1 MALLGGA
8 AHGNDDVRILRSA
21 LAVAFSNQTAA
32 HHLLL
37 EIGIPADRHLDWVGL
52 NATLWWAETFRSFEN
67 GIAVDP
73 YRRIARAA
81 LEMFPGNPVF
91 QRFAD
96 LPVVDPLPVPPV
108 PRDDDARDS
117 PGESADTDDTVREP
131 VTSVPTS
138 VPESRALTAT
148 GPDRPPETDEPHA
161 AAAPTI
167 LPTPTK
173 EAWPRHTRP
182 GRTRA
187 RTIGLASGLIAVTVA
202 VAVTAVLVFAPSGD
216 DARTGPDRRVTA
228 APPAVPFG
236 GFDTARPMLLKGQTS
251 NVTSVAINGSGTVAA
266 TGGENG
272 KIILYDTSSG
282 KSTATLIGVH
292 SGRVDALAFS
302 PDGTILAS
310 GGMDKTVVLWDLAGH
325 APPRRMTG
333 HRDNIRSLSFS
344 PDGATLVS
352 ASQDHTARVWNIA
365 TGEAGVVQADGELWS
380 TEVDPTGRWF
390 VTVAEPARPG
400 TPDSQGKI
408 VLWDINR
415 LQPVGEPAYAPGS
428 VFTAS
433 FNPNGTML
441 ATGQDNGGPI
451 VLWHVD
457 QTGVHFASDLNGH
470 GGGVLCLDFTPDG
483 RTLVSGAYDNTVLL
497 QWDVT
502 SGNVETKSLTEPP
515 GTAAGGSHVRE
526 LHISANGAALVY
538 AGDRMDAWLWRRAD

>member
-1 MALLGGA
+1 MALLDGA
-8 AHGNDDVRILRSA
+8 AHGDDDVRRLRSA
-21 LAVAFSNQTAA
+21 LAAAFSDQTAA
-32 HHLLL
+32 RHLLL
-37 EIGIPADRHLDWVGL
+37 EIGIPADRHLAWAGL
-52 NATLWWAETFRSFEN
+52 DATLWWAETFRSFEN

-81 LEMFPGNPVF
+81 LGRFPGNPVF

-96 LPVVDPLPVPPV
+96 LPVIDPSRVPPV
-108 PRDDDARDS
+108 PCDDNAHDS
-117 PGESADTDDTVREP
+117 PGESAGTDTVRGP
-131 VTSVPTS
+131 GTPVPTS
-138 VPESRALTAT
+138 VVESRALATT
-148 GPDRPPETDEPHA
+148 GPDKPPEPDGSNAT
-161 AAAPTI
+161 AAPAM
-167 LPTPTK
+167 LPTPTEK
-173 EAWPRHTRP
+173 AQPE
-182 GRTRA
+182 RTWVCHARA
-187 RTIGLASGLIAVTVA
+187 RTIGLASGLIAITITIAATVIL
-202 VAVTAVLVFAPSGD
+202 VLASGGD
-216 DARTGPDRRVTA
+216 DVRTGPDRRVTA

-251 NVTSVAINGSGTVAA
+251 NVTSVAVNGAGTVAA

-272 KIILYDTSSG
+272 KIILYDAFSG
-282 KSTATLIGVH
+282 KSTTTLAGVH

-310 GGMDKTVVLWDLAGH
+310 GGMDRAVVLWDLTGH
-325 APPRRMTG
+325 APPRRLTG
-333 HRDNIRSLSFS
+333 HSDNIRSLSFS

-365 TGEAGVVQADGELWS
+365 TGEAGMVQADGELWS

-428 VFTAS
+428 VFTAA

-515 GTAAGGSHVRE
+515 GTAADGSHVRE
-526 LHISANGAALVY
+526 LHISANGAVLVY